1 MLRDTHRRL
10 HVLQMGGGELG
21 GAPRVAPGVVFES
34 GIAASSLSWSRVQ
47 PQVAAFTAT
56 ASYDRAG
63 LGWSE
68 PAAEPVTIERMLDD
82 LRRVVQ
88 ATSAERVVLVGHSFG
103 CVLTLAFARRWPEC
117 VAGLVL
123 VDPMSIADWARC
135 SPEQQKRLLM
145 GARLAR
151 RGALLAEVGLVRA
164 ALSLLARGGR
174 RLPKLIGR
182 AATRRGSGVMER
194 LAGEVGKLPH
204 ETWPLVRAH
213 WSRASSFRA
222 MAAALEALPLCA
234 SAEYG
239 EVLQRRIPI
248 TVLSANTA
256 TREELSEREGW
267 VAASERGE
275 HRVIAGAGHWLQLD
289 RPDVVIDAV
298 VGMVRR
304 VIRGAPEQGGA
315 E

>member
-1 MLRDTHRRL
+1 MLRDAGRWL
-10 HVLQMGGGELG
+10 HVLQMGRG
-21 GAPRVAPGVVFES
+21 APGVVFES

-47 PQVAAFTAT
+47 PQVAALTAT

-68 PAAEPVTIERMLDD
+68 SSAGPVTIERMLDD
-82 LRRVVQ
+82 LRVVVQ
-88 ATSAERVVLVGHSFG
+88 ALSAERVVLVGHSFG
-103 CVLTLAFARRWPEC
+103 CVLTLAFARRWPEH
-117 VAGLVL
+117 VAGVVL
-123 VDPMSIADWARC
+123 LDPMSLAAWARC
-135 SPEQQKRLLM
+135 SPEQRKRLQV

-194 LAGEVGKLPH
+194 LAGEVGKLPP

-222 MAAALEALPLCA
+222 MAAALEALPFCA

-239 EVLQRRIPI
+239 EALQRRIPV
-248 TVLSANTA
+248 TVLSAETA
-256 TREELSEREGW
+256 TPEELREREAW
-267 VAASERGE
+267 VASSEGGE

-289 RPDVVIDAV
+289 RPDTVIDAV
-298 VGMVRR
+298 IRMVRR
-304 VIRGAPEQGGA
+304 GDATG
-315 E
+315 